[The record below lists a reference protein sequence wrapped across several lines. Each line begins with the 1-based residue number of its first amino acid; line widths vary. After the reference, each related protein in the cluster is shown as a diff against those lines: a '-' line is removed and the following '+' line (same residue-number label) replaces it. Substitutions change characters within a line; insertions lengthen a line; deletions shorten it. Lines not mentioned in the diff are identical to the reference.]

1 LKKDNNRE
9 YLGREMILDI
19 AAAAAV
25 PNSSMSEASAG

>member
-1 LKKDNNRE
+1 MDNNRE

-19 AAAAAV
+19 AAAAV